1 MTALIVAA
9 LVKNGVP
16 IDNPVITQALVDQ
29 QGRKVSLAAG
39 LQLARD
45 MIAGR
50 AKIIAGSTK
59 PFFER
64 ALENIY
70 HTLNERA
77 DHLKTEVAS

>member
-1 MTALIVAA
+1 M
-9 LVKNGVP
+9 
-16 IDNPVITQALVDQ
+16 LVDQ

-45 MIAGR
+45 MLAGR
-50 AKIIAGSTK
+50 ARIIAGSTK

-77 DHLKTEVAS
+77 DTLKTGNSS